1 MPRPAPHGL
10 YMKRAPPAHVRIDD
24 EPDPDYEP
32 ASIIGCRPDDEY
44 ASKGRIVFQAG
55 GGSQF
60 TMKVCTGELLHH
72 IAEFVRRNR
81 GGGEGGAAGATAG
94 DDATPTIY
102 RMIEEICEA
111 QGLVLVRAEIDDGRE
126 PGAAR
131 QGGGERPRDGAAPG
145 ESRSWTASLYMT
157 GGRGGGG
164 LVLRGYRAP
173 DATAL
178 ASLYNAPILVRRS
191 IVGRAARRQ
200 VESAPDPDY
209 AEVRIAG
216 VGFVDRRR
224 IGGLVVFET
233 GDGKQFPMTAFTGE
247 VAGLIGEYAGDDRS
261 CGEDL
266 PTVYRMV
273 EHICSSCGLALER
286 VRIYESG
293 QVMRANLY
301 LAGKPVD
308 GGEGGSGVGKEDEE
322 GEEGE
327 DEEGRGMVLRNYR
340 ASDATALASL
350 YDVPILVSRSIID
363 RAPSVSDEDGRE

>member
-1 MPRPAPHGL
+1 
-10 YMKRAPPAHVRIDD
+10 MKRAPPAPVRIDD

-32 ASIIGCRPDDEY
+32 VSIIGCRSDDEY
-44 ASKGRIVFQAG
+44 GSKGRIVFQTG

-94 DDATPTIY
+94 DDTTPTIY

-111 QGLVLVRAEIDDGRE
+111 RGLVLVRAEIDDGME
-126 PGAAR
+126 PESGRGGRQRQDGDAQGA
-131 QGGGERPRDGAAPG
+131 
-145 ESRSWTASLYMT
+145 SRSWTASLYMT

-191 IVGRAARRQ
+191 IVDRAARRQ

-224 IGGLVVFET
+224 ISGLVVFET

-273 EHICSSCGLALER
+273 EHICSSCGLALAR

-301 LAGKPVD
+301 LAGEPA
-308 GGEGGSGVGKEDEE
+308 EGGGGGGSAEAEE
-322 GEEGE
+322 A
-327 DEEGRGMVLRNYR
+327 EGRGMVLRNYR
-340 ASDATALASL
+340 ASDATALASM
-350 YDVPILVSRSIID
+350 YDVPILVNRSIID
-363 RAPSVSDEDGRE
+363 RAPSVDEDGKA

>member
-1 MPRPAPHGL
+1 MGTNFRQNPRL
-10 YMKRAPPAHVRIDD
+10 YMKRSPPAPVRIDD

-32 ASIIGCRPDDEY
+32 VSIIGCRSDDEY
-44 ASKGRIVFQAG
+44 GNKGRIVFQTG

-94 DDATPTIY
+94 DDTTPTIY

-111 QGLVLVRAEIDDGRE
+111 RGLVMVRAEIDDGMEPE
-126 PGAAR
+126 PG
-131 QGGGERPRDGAAPG
+131 GGGGGGGRPGRRRQDRDAQGA
-145 ESRSWTASLYMT
+145 SRSWTASLYMT
-157 GGRGGGG
+157 GGRSGGG

-191 IVGRAARRQ
+191 IVDRAARRQ

-224 IGGLVVFET
+224 ISGLVVFET

-266 PTVYRMV
+266 PTVYSMV

-301 LAGKPVD
+301 LAGEQA
-308 GGEGGSGVGKEDEE
+308 EGGGAGGVEGAEE
-322 GEEGE
+322 EEE
-327 DEEGRGMVLRNYR
+327 SRGMVLRNYR

-350 YDVPILVSRSIID
+350 YDVPILVNRSIID
-363 RAPSVSDEDGRE
+363 RAPSADEDGKE

>member
-1 MPRPAPHGL
+1 
-10 YMKRAPPAHVRIDD
+10 MKRAAPAAVRIDD
-24 EPDPDYEP
+24 EPDPEYEA

-44 ASKGRIVFQAG
+44 GSKGRIVFQTG

-60 TMKVCTGELLHH
+60 TMKVCTGELMHH
-72 IAEFVRRNR
+72 IAEFVQRNR

-102 RMIEEICEA
+102 RMIEETCEA
-111 QGLVLVRAEIDDGRE
+111 CGLVLVRAEIDDGGGSEAGRGGDKGE
-126 PGAAR
+126 AEAEAEAEGPTHWRAAAG
-131 QGGGERPRDGAAPG
+131 Q
-145 ESRSWTASLYMT
+145 SRSWTATLYMT
-157 GGRGGGG
+157 GGTGGRG
-164 LVLRGYRAP
+164 LVLRDYRAP

-191 IVGRAARRQ
+191 IVDRAARRQ
-200 VESAPDPDY
+200 VDSAPDPNY

-224 IGGLVVFET
+224 IGGLVVFES

-266 PTVYRMV
+266 PTVYRMF

-301 LAGKPVD
+301 LGGAGP
-308 GGEGGSGVGKEDEE
+308 GGA
-322 GEEGE
+322 
-327 DEEGRGMVLRNYR
+327 EEGRGIVLRNYR
-340 ASDATALASL
+340 ASDATVLASL
-350 YDVPILVSRSIID
+350 YDVPILVSRSFID
-363 RAPSVSDEDGRE
+363 KAQGRDKGGKD